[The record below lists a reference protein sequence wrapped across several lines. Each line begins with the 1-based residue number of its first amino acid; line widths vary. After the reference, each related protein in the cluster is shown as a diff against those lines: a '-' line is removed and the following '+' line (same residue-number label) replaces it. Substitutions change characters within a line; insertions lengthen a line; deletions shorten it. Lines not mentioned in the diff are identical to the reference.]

1 MSYIDQ
7 HARSILKLAPF
18 IQDVS
23 VSIDMSRVTPR
34 VRTLAKRIVASRRFY
49 SCLVAKSH
57 ILALAVF
64 RAIAPSGTPY
74 MTNDATLR
82 NVTPSDEQVARYRD
96 LIRTHIAMSR
106 MHNTFAY
113 TYPGSVEDIAERA
126 VYEFTQSGYVR
137 WVCEPLGHQR
147 DEFIDELLAPDPE
160 VTRCLVEHLTN
171 DKKSFV
177 AYTMERT

>member
-1 MSYIDQ
+1 
-7 HARSILKLAPF
+7 
-18 IQDVS
+18 
-23 VSIDMSRVTPR
+23 
-34 VRTLAKRIVASRRFY
+34 
-49 SCLVAKSH
+49 
-57 ILALAVF
+57 
-64 RAIAPSGTPY
+64 
-74 MTNDATLR
+74 MTNNATLHH
-82 NVTPSDEQVARYRD
+82 VTPSDEQIARYRD

-113 TYPGSVEDIAERA
+113 PSSVEDGAERA

-137 WVCEPLGHQR
+137 WVCEPLEHQR
-147 DEFIDELLAPDPE
+147 DEFINELLAPDPE

>member
-1 MSYIDQ
+1 MSHIG
-7 HARSILKLAPF
+7 HHTHSILKVAPF
-18 IQDVS
+18 IQGVS

-34 VRTLAKRIVASRRFY
+34 VRTLAKRIVASRRLASY
-49 SCLVAKSH
+49 SVAKSD
-57 ILALAVF
+57 IVALAVF
-64 RAIAPSGTPY
+64 QAIAPRGTPY
-74 MTNDATLR
+74 MTNNATLH

-96 LIRTHIAMSR
+96 LIRTHFALSR
-106 MHNTFAY
+106 MNHAFAY
-113 TYPGSVEDIAERA
+113 PSGSAEDVAERA

-137 WVCEPLGHQR
+137 WVCEPLEQQR
-147 DEFIDELLAPDPE
+147 DEFINELLAPDPE